1 MKINIKVK
9 PNSKKQMI
17 QTDIDGKIQ
26 KVFLKKP
33 AKNNK
38 ANNELEKLL
47 SKHFKTKVKII
58 KGRTSKN
65 KTIEISN
72 D

>member
-1 MKINIKVK
+1 MKQNIKVQ
-9 PNSKKQMI
+9 PSSKKQII

-26 KVFLKKP
+26 KVFLKNP
-33 AKNNK
+33 PKNNK
-38 ANNELEKLL
+38 ANNELKRLL
-47 SKHFKTKVKII
+47 SKHFKAKVKII
-58 KGRTSKN
+58 KGHTSKN

>member
-1 MKINIKVK
+1 MKQNIKVQA
-9 PNSKKQMI
+9 NSKKQVI

-33 AKNNK
+33 AKDNK

-58 KGRTSKN
+58 KGHTSKN